1 MSRYLLDTHIILWLA
16 DDTEK
21 LSKNI
26 INILSN
32 GDNVIYFSPINLWE
46 IAIKNRQ
53 SRQDFQVNTQ
63 RLYRLLLANDFTELP
78 LNSRHVEQVE
88 HLPLHH
94 KDPFDRMLIAQA
106 ISENLCLISQD
117 NVMPSYK
124 DLKLLQK

>member
-1 MSRYLLDTHIILWLA
+1 M
-16 DDTEK
+16 
-21 LSKNI
+21 
-26 INILSN
+26 SN

-117 NVMPSYK
+117 SVMPNYK